1 MNTSESKI
9 IINNN
14 ENNKSTDVIS
24 SPKNIKEDILY
35 FKEDI
40 LKDIKHFENRFNV
53 KYQDQTTVLK
63 SKLDKYDLKMEAM
76 TQKITS
82 LGNKIS
88 TNISLKEKVEELY
101 DFKNKIQN
109 NVITQDIRL
118 DSIIKDLK
126 NAINKF
132 DDILLESVIYSGL
145 IGVNAKFKNFHEL
158 IDFILLNLNQL
169 NSFKEK
175 NSMDL
180 KSYKKKIETISQNLK
195 IQVDSINKN
204 NMEYNNRAQKEVE
217 KKINSFFEE
226 YNSKI
231 MQIRMENNQYGK
243 LLEEKA
249 NLLNENYKNVEKMKY
264 DMEEKVK
271 YEINKIGDIS
281 EKFCLRFDNY
291 QKEFNNIKKRFIAL
305 SEFIKNNK
313 FQNNEAKN
321 LSNKLKFNK
330 KSNDLL
336 DKENQELFSQKI
348 EEEIESE
355 IKKKKNLSNSGVSL
369 LKQYIHGEV
378 NLRELCE
385 DRKKIL
391 RKRYSEKSNI
401 SIIATNNLNICKE
414 IELIINQ
421 GSSEYQEKVHH
432 LSFEKGKTS
441 YNIEYSKLK
450 ANNFKSNYACYSNK
464 ETEDKKE
471 KENNNSMILTRK
483 IINKD
488 SQKYKKITKRE
499 SDNEK
504 IIINSNN
511 KTEGNEKNES
521 LKNEEVNNKKEIN
534 FNDNKDYNEQ
544 FFGNNKYQYNYGFDG
559 NNNDFIKR
567 YSSETALVKS
577 NNNNSIISIINYGNR
592 KKMNLKEN
600 KELKKFPILENKKEI
615 IKEEIINNDNKKLLE
630 TRNNIINSNK
640 KNNNSIKLSNTVSIK
655 KKMLENNLY
664 LLKTNKNTKKKII
677 TDIKRNVNNS
687 NSFIVYE
694 KINMNPNKNILEIDS
709 KKMIPIR
716 LKEHKNSSDLIEK
729 RINEIELCYDED
741 KKIEKLM
748 EKLKEMIPYEENS
761 ALSDRINISKINKN
775 IFAKKNNF
783 SEKSKKEINKN
794 NFSEEKILKNEYL
807 ISKLNSI
814 SNTKQKK

>member
-391 RKRYSEKSNI
+391 RKRI

-488 SQKYKKITKRE
+488 SQKYEKITKRE

-630 TRNNIINSNK
+630 TRNNIIN
-640 KNNNSIKLSNTVSIK
+640 
-655 KKMLENNLY
+655 
-664 LLKTNKNTKKKII
+664 II
-677 TDIKRNVNNS
+677 
-687 NSFIVYE
+687 
-694 KINMNPNKNILEIDS
+694 
-709 KKMIPIR
+709 
-716 LKEHKNSSDLIEK
+716 
-729 RINEIELCYDED
+729 
-741 KKIEKLM
+741 
-748 EKLKEMIPYEENS
+748 
-761 ALSDRINISKINKN
+761 
-775 IFAKKNNF
+775 
-783 SEKSKKEINKN
+783 
-794 NFSEEKILKNEYL
+794 
-807 ISKLNSI
+807 
-814 SNTKQKK
+814 Q

>member
-488 SQKYKKITKRE
+488 SQKYEKITKRE

-687 NSFIVYE
+687 NSVIVYE

-716 LKEHKNSSDLIEK
+716 LKEHNNSSDLIEK